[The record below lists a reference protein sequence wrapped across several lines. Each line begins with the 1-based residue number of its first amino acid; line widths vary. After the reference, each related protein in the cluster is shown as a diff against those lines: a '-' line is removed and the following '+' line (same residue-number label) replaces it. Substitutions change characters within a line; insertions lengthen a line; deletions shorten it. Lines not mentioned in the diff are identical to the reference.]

1 MGVKIQQNV
10 GFRSITEQRRVFA
23 GKNLGTW
30 VLECDALRPNPVS
43 DESQIFAQPPVA
55 QFTYLKMRG

>member
-1 MGVKIQQNV
+1 MFV
-10 GFRSITEQRRVFA
+10 

-43 DESQIFAQPPVA
+43 DESQIFVPPPMS